1 MFSAIFGRRIQLPGR
16 YGNNMELNYT
26 DTRVVDA
33 ERIVR
38 EDLGYII
45 DNAASELAALSGKN
59 VLITGGAGF
68 LGYYLV
74 QSLLFWNTRYP
85 DKKPIGITL
94 LDNFIRG
101 LPDWIE
107 LYSKDP
113 NLELVRHDVT
123 HPLPQDL
130 KHHEYIIHAASI
142 ASPTFY
148 RRYPI
153 ETMDANVNGLRYLL
167 ESWKKQKENGKQVDG
182 FLFYSTS
189 EIYGDPTPENI
200 PTPETYRGNVSCT
213 GPRACYDESKR
224 YGETLCVN
232 FARIHELPIKIARP
246 FNNYG
251 PGLKITD
258 KRVLPDIAKSIV
270 ANLDIVLHSDG
281 SPTRTF
287 CYIADAIVG
296 YIKILVKG
304 RPGEAYN
311 IGIDKPEISMLQL
324 AEIVAGIA
332 RAEFGYTGKIVH
344 ESSKEKEYLTDNPY
358 RRCPIIDKARNE
370 LGYNPGISLEEG
382 LFRSLTWY
390 FGNSTAEDA

>member
-1 MFSAIFGRRIQLPGR
+1 MYLAISGQPIKLHGRS
-16 YGNNMELNYT
+16 GNNMESNYT
-26 DTRVVDA
+26 ATRVTGAD
-33 ERIVR
+33 RIVQ

-45 DNAASELAALSGKN
+45 ENAASEFSVLSGKN

-74 QSLLFWNTRYP
+74 QSLLFWNSRHP
-85 DKKPIGITL
+85 DNKPIMITL

-101 LPDWIE
+101 VPDWIE
-107 LYSKDP
+107 FYSRDP
-113 NLELVRHDVT
+113 NLELIRHDIT
-123 HPLPQDL
+123 QPLPEGL

-167 ESWKKQKENGKQVDG
+167 ESWKNEKDNGKPVGG

-232 FARIHELPIKIARP
+232 FARIYELPIKIARP

-258 KRVLPDIAKSIV
+258 KRVLPDIAKNII
-270 ANLDIVLHSDG
+270 ANQNIVLHSDG
-281 SPTRTF
+281 LPTRTF
-287 CYIADAIVG
+287 CYITDAIIG

-304 RPGEAYN
+304 RAGEAYN
-311 IGIDKPEISMLQL
+311 IGLDKPEISMLQL
-324 AEIVAGIA
+324 AEKVAGIA
-332 RAEFGYTGKIVH
+332 RTEFGYTGKIIH
-344 ESSKEKEYLTDNPY
+344 ESSSEKEYLTDNPY